1 LSALRYLKSDR
12 GKALLLEASTA
23 IQQGLNT
30 QIRLRDNHPAE
41 FCRAALYL
49 GELRMRALEKFPN
62 ASEMFFDRDGYEMAT
77 RADVAAYRAQRLSH
91 CDEILDLCCGIGGD
105 SMFLAQK
112 AKVTAID
119 LSRTRIEMARFN
131 CNLQK
136 GSDVVFAVG
145 DANYFATRT
154 SAIFI
159 DPARRKGGRRT
170 RRGQLYNPPISIAD
184 TLRKLSPNIIIKVSP
199 AIPEEELPTDAEIE
213 FVSSGRQCR
222 EGLIYWGPTATAHR
236 RATVLP
242 GPHTLT
248 DDAKGESCID
258 SPGTYLYDPDPAV
271 VRAHLIDELARKID
285 AWKLDSKIAYLTN
298 NHPIKTPFAK
308 CYRILDVR
316 PFGVKTLRK
325 HLRQQGYFPSE
336 IKRRR
341 FPMEP
346 SEIKRSL
353 EVSTGDKPVVL
364 VLSRI
369 SGKMTCLICENIG
382 I

>member
-1 LSALRYLKSDR
+1 MSALRYLKSDR

-30 QIRLRDNHPAE
+30 QIRLRNNHPAE

-236 RATVLP
+236 RATILP

-285 AWKLDSKIAYLTN
+285 AWKLDSQIAYLTN

>member
-1 LSALRYLKSDR
+1 MSALRYLKSDR

-136 GSDVVFAVG
+136 GRDVVFAVG
-145 DANYFATRT
+145 DANHFATRT

-353 EVSTGDKPVVL
+353 EVSKGDKPVIL

>member
-1 LSALRYLKSDR
+1 MSALRYLKSDR

-30 QIRLRDNHPAE
+30 QIRLRNNHPAE

-136 GSDVVFAVG
+136 GRDVVFVVG
-145 DANYFATRT
+145 DANHFATRT

>member
-30 QIRLRDNHPAE
+30 QIRLRNNHPAE

-184 TLRKLSPNIIIKVSP
+184 RLRKLSPNIIIKVSP